1 MRHSIAGIK
10 LNRDSSHRKALMRN
24 QARQLLSLGTLETTI
39 TKGKLVIS
47 TVEKLLN
54 KAKDGSIHVK
64 RQLKA
69 DLVDTTLVNKTCE
82 MAKSLN
88 DRSTGMVKMI
98 RLGTRRGDNTMMV
111 RLELTAKMPEKI
123 LEKDTNKSADKEKTV
138 KKTAKK
144 TK

>member
-1 MRHSIAGIK
+1 MRHSIAGVK

-24 QARQLLSLGTLETTI
+24 QARQLLSLGTIETTI

-54 KAKDGSIHVK
+54 KAKDGSLHVR
-64 RQLKA
+64 RQLRA
-69 DLVDTTLVNKTCE
+69 DLVDATLVNKTCE
-82 MAKSLN
+82 MAKNL
-88 DRSTGMVKMI
+88 DDHSTGMVKMI

-123 LEKDTNKSADKEKTV
+123 LEKDTKKSANKEKTV